1 MATQTKSDP
10 ITDSVQ
16 EAARGFT
23 QLREKTAAAS
33 KQASEAYL
41 SSYESAVVTL
51 AGKYEEAAG
60 ATNVDWVADIG
71 TQQADMTRQIVQAYT
86 SKVRE
91 LVS

>member
-16 EAARGFT
+16 NAAERVT
-23 QLREKTAAAS
+23 ELREKSAAAS

-51 AGKYEEAAG
+51 ADTYEEATG
-60 ATNVDWVADIG
+60 AANVEWVAGIG
-71 TQQADMTRQIVQAYT
+71 SQQADVARQIVRAYT